1 MVDVNRCSNV
11 HLHKNDIK
19 STKVFEIVYICVIN
33 CSYIHVVVTLIS
45 GVAKGGTDR
54 TQDLS
59 NPATKIAKIEI
70 L

>member
-19 STKVFEIVYICVIN
+19 STKIFEIMYICVIN
-33 CSYIHVVVTLIS
+33 CSYIHIVVTLIT
-45 GVAKGGTDR
+45 GVTKGGAGR
-54 TQDLS
+54 TQDLP